1 MPAVK
6 TPDAPSINVISNLH
20 SLASSKQ
27 RRGQPENLAPKK
39 SKGTELDV
47 FSGRAGRANAAI
59 IDVLAKET
67 PQTIKQLLKKITK
80 YEGLEET
87 YYASL
92 TKRLHNLTESGLI
105 EEIKS
110 TQKGAPASYGLC
122 VKAYLAMFL
131 KENSMQD
138 IFDKATDTQAAT
150 ILLALMNVFSSEKTQ
165 IIKKA
170 T

>member
-1 MPAVK
+1 MLLLSRVEGNRK
-6 TPDAPSINVISNLH
+6 
-20 SLASSKQ
+20 LA
-27 RRGQPENLAPKK
+27 R
-39 SKGTELDV
+39 KGKNTDLEV
-47 FSGRAGRANAAI
+47 FSDRAGRANAAI
-59 IDVLAKET
+59 FDALAKES

-92 TKRLHNLTESGLI
+92 TKRLHNLTESGFI

-122 VKAYLAMFL
+122 IKAYLAVFL

-138 IFDKATDTQAAT
+138 ILDQATDTQAAT

-170 T
+170 A